1 MVIIEREM
9 PVQVTHEKITI
20 ERDIYSFW
28 DLFCEVYPNAE
39 IVKQYKE
46 KKKKK

>member
-20 ERDIYSFW
+20 ERDNYTFW

-39 IVKQYKE
+39 IVKQA
-46 KKKKK
+46 KKKKKK

>member
-1 MVIIEREM
+1 MVIIEKEM

-20 ERDIYSFW
+20 ERDNYTFG

-39 IVKQYKE
+39 IVKQA
-46 KKKKK
+46 KKKKKK